1 MQNNHCAKLKGE
13 KRVASPFS
21 AAQQPCAPTSSLSE
35 RPTTVNKRN
44 LKLKASEAA
53 PAIDWAAVNA
63 APMSGVPDE
72 DSPELTAA
80 QAVQLR
86 PLADVLPA
94 FSTGK
99 TRITINLDDAVLQA
113 YKARAGG
120 RGYQT
125 LINETLRRGLAADA
139 VKEALREVIR
149 EELHAA

>member
-1 MQNNHCAKLKGE
+1 VNNK
-13 KRVASPFS
+13 
-21 AAQQPCAPTSSLSE
+21 
-35 RPTTVNKRN
+35 N
-44 LKLKASEAA
+44 LKLKASETA

-63 APMSGVPDE
+63 SPMSGIPDE
-72 DSPELTAA
+72 DSPELTVA
-80 QAVQLR
+80 QAGQLR
-86 PLADVLPA
+86 PLAEVLPA

-120 RGYQT
+120 RGYQS

-149 EELHAA
+149 EELHAT

>member
-1 MQNNHCAKLKGE
+1 VNNK
-13 KRVASPFS
+13 
-21 AAQQPCAPTSSLSE
+21 
-35 RPTTVNKRN
+35 N
-44 LKLKASEAA
+44 LKLKASETA
-53 PAIDWAAVNA
+53 PAIDWAAVDA
-63 APMSGVPDE
+63 APKSGLPDE

-80 QAVQLR
+80 QAAQLR
-86 PLADVLPA
+86 ALADVLPA
-94 FSTGK
+94 FSSGK
-99 TRITINLDDAVLQA
+99 TRITIHLDDVVLQA